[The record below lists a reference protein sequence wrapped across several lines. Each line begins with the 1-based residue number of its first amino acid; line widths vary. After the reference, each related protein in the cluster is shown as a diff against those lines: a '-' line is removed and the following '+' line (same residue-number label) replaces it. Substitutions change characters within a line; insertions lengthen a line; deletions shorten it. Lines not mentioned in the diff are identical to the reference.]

1 MKDLYLYNSLGNKKE
16 LFKPIKE
23 GKVSMYFCG
32 PTVYSSPHIGNFRPP
47 VVFDTLKN
55 VLTYIGYDVTSVS
68 NYTDVDDKIIKR
80 AKELG
85 ITELE
90 LSNSVIK
97 EFEEL
102 LKAVGSTKPT
112 YTPRPTVYMP
122 QIIQYL
128 KDLQD
133 TGCAYEVDG
142 DLYLRVKMIPN
153 YGELSNNS
161 IEELENGA
169 RIEVDSRK
177 EDPIDFA
184 LWKKTTEGIKWVS
197 PWGEGR
203 PGWHTECCVMI
214 NSLFPEQHG
223 LIDIHG
229 GGFDLKFP
237 HHENEMAQAKAHN
250 HNKLANYWI
259 HNGFINLDKEKMS
272 KSLGN
277 IVLMK
282 DVVKTYGGLAFRHFV
297 LSSHYRA
304 PAIFSDKSLLDSQKK
319 VQQWESS
326 LKKAYIKLALNDLE
340 IPDVEMNEK
349 VLSYLLDDL
358 NTPNAITEIY
368 EDNKILNNVLRQKE
382 VDLKALQQA
391 SGVLKK
397 DLEVLGFNFA
407 YPVISL
413 SDKKLFSEYYKA
425 KDEKDFVQSDKLRQI
440 LIDKGLF

>member
-55 VLTYIGYDVTSVS
+55 VLTYIGYEVTSVS

-97 EFEEL
+97 KFEEL

-133 TGCAYEVDG
+133 TGYAYEVDG

-184 LWKKTTEGIKWVS
+184 LWKKTTEGIKWAS

>member
-133 TGCAYEVDG
+133 TGYAYEVDG

-184 LWKKTTEGIKWVS
+184 LWKKTTEGIKWAS

-297 LSSHYRA
+297 LSSHYRS

-382 VDLKALQQA
+382 VDLKALQHA

-440 LIDKGLF
+440 LIEKGLF

>member
-133 TGCAYEVDG
+133 TGYAYEVNG
-142 DLYLRVKMIPN
+142 DLYLRVKLIPN

-184 LWKKTTEGIKWVS
+184 LWKKTTEGIKWAS

-382 VDLKALQQA
+382 VDLKALQHA

>member
-55 VLTYIGYDVTSVS
+55 VLTYIGYEVTSVS

-102 LKAVGSTKPT
+102 LKAVGSSKPT

-133 TGCAYEVDG
+133 TGYAYEVDG

-184 LWKKTTEGIKWVS
+184 LWKKTTEGIKWAS

-407 YPVISL
+407 YPVISP

>member
-133 TGCAYEVDG
+133 TGYAYEVDG

-184 LWKKTTEGIKWVS
+184 LWKKTTEGIKWAS

-368 EDNKILNNVLRQKE
+368 EDNKVLNNVLRQKE

-440 LIDKGLF
+440 LIEKGLF

>member
-55 VLTYIGYDVTSVS
+55 VLTYIRYDVTSVS

-184 LWKKTTEGIKWVS
+184 LWKKTTEGIKWAS

>member
-47 VVFDTLKN
+47 V
-55 VLTYIGYDVTSVS
+55 GYEVTSVS

-102 LKAVGSTKPT
+102 LKAVGSSKPT

-133 TGCAYEVDG
+133 TGYAYEVDG

-184 LWKKTTEGIKWVS
+184 LWKKTTEGIKWAS

-407 YPVISL
+407 YPVISP

>member
-1 MKDLYLYNSLGNKKE
+1 MKNLYLYNSLGNKKE

-133 TGCAYEVDG
+133 TGYAYEVDG

-177 EDPIDFA
+177 EDAIDFA
-184 LWKKTTEGIKWVS
+184 LWKKTTEGIKWAS

-382 VDLKALQQA
+382 VDLKALQYA

-407 YPVISL
+407 YPAISL

-440 LIDKGLF
+440 LIEKGLF

>member
-133 TGCAYEVDG
+133 TGYAYEVDG

-184 LWKKTTEGIKWVS
+184 LWKKTTEGIKWAS

-250 HNKLANYWI
+250 RNKLANYWI

-277 IVLMK
+277 IILMK

-382 VDLKALQQA
+382 VDLKALQKA

-413 SDKKLFSEYYKA
+413 SDKKLFFEYYKA

>member
-16 LFKPIKE
+16 LFKPVKE

-133 TGCAYEVDG
+133 TGYAYEVDG

-184 LWKKTTEGIKWVS
+184 LWKKTTEGIKWAS

-382 VDLKALQQA
+382 VDLKALQHA

-440 LIDKGLF
+440 LIEKGLF

>member
-23 GKVSMYFCG
+23 DKVSMYFCG

-133 TGCAYEVDG
+133 TGYAYEVDG

-184 LWKKTTEGIKWVS
+184 LWKKTTEGIKWAS

-214 NSLFPEQHG
+214 NSLFPDQHG

-277 IVLMK
+277 IVLTK

>member
-133 TGCAYEVDG
+133 TGYAYEVDG

-184 LWKKTTEGIKWVS
+184 LWKKTTEGIKWAS

-304 PAIFSDKSLLDSQKK
+304 PAIFSDKSLIDSQKK

-382 VDLKALQQA
+382 VDLKALQHA

>member
-55 VLTYIGYDVTSVS
+55 VLTYIGYEVTSVS

-133 TGCAYEVDG
+133 TGYAYEVDG

-177 EDPIDFA
+177 KDAIDFA
-184 LWKKTTEGIKWVS
+184 LWKKTTEGIKWAS

-297 LSSHYRA
+297 LSSYYRA

-340 IPDVEMNEK
+340 ISDVEMNEK

>member
-47 VVFDTLKN
+47 VVFDILKN
-55 VLTYIGYDVTSVS
+55 VLTYIGYEVTSVS

-133 TGCAYEVDG
+133 TGYAYEVDG

-184 LWKKTTEGIKWVS
+184 LWKKTTEGIKWAS

-214 NSLFPEQHG
+214 NSLFSEQHG

>member
-133 TGCAYEVDG
+133 TGYAYEVDG

-184 LWKKTTEGIKWVS
+184 LWKKTTEGIKWAS

-340 IPDVEMNEK
+340 IPNVEMNEK

-382 VDLKALQQA
+382 VDLKALQHA

-407 YPVISL
+407 YPAISL

>member
-1 MKDLYLYNSLGNKKE
+1 MSAAEDLRKGQQQKVERARFGGGNPLHVTRDNSAGIDANTNSAFVDSDNSATIDSDQNLYLQDPTRQPQTPPPAKRNRAAGKLEKP
-16 LFKPIKE
+16 FKDPDYGDPEK
-23 GKVSMYFCG
+23 GK
-32 PTVYSSPHIGNFRPP
+32 
-47 VVFDTLKN
+47 FD
-55 VLTYIGYDVTSVS
+55 IQQGDF
-68 NYTDVDDKIIKR
+68 I
-80 AKELG
+80 
-85 ITELE
+85 
-90 LSNSVIK
+90 
-97 EFEEL
+97 EF
-102 LKAVGSTKPT
+102 
-112 YTPRPTVYMP
+112 
-122 QIIQYL
+122 
-128 KDLQD
+128 
-133 TGCAYEVDG
+133 
-142 DLYLRVKMIPN
+142 
-153 YGELSNNS
+153 
-161 IEELENGA
+161 
-169 RIEVDSRK
+169 
-177 EDPIDFA
+177 
-184 LWKKTTEGIKWVS
+184 
-197 PWGEGR
+197 
-203 PGWHTECCVMI
+203 
-214 NSLFPEQHG
+214 
-223 LIDIHG
+223 
-229 GGFDLKFP
+229 
-237 HHENEMAQAKAHN
+237 
-250 HNKLANYWI
+250 
-259 HNGFINLDKEKMS
+259 
-272 KSLGN
+272 
-277 IVLMK
+277 LMK

>member
-133 TGCAYEVDG
+133 TGYAYEVDG

-153 YGELSNNS
+153 YGELSSNS

-184 LWKKTTEGIKWVS
+184 LWKKTTEGIKWAS

-277 IVLMK
+277 VVLMK

-340 IPDVEMNEK
+340 ISDVEMNEK

-382 VDLKALQQA
+382 VDLKALQHA

>member
-133 TGCAYEVDG
+133 TGYAYEVDG

-184 LWKKTTEGIKWVS
+184 LWKKTTEGIKWAS

-382 VDLKALQQA
+382 VDLKALQHA

-397 DLEVLGFNFA
+397 DLEVLGFNFT

>member
-133 TGCAYEVDG
+133 TGYAYEVDG
-142 DLYLRVKMIPN
+142 DLYLKVKMIPN

-184 LWKKTTEGIKWVS
+184 LWKKTTEGIKWAS

-382 VDLKALQQA
+382 VDLKALQHA

-425 KDEKDFVQSDKLRQI
+425 KDEKNFVQSDKLRQI

>member
-133 TGCAYEVDG
+133 TGYAYEVDG

-184 LWKKTTEGIKWVS
+184 LWKKTTEGIKWAS

-358 NTPNAITEIY
+358 ITPNAITEIY

-382 VDLKALQQA
+382 VDLKALQYA

>member
-133 TGCAYEVDG
+133 TGYAYEVDG

-184 LWKKTTEGIKWVS
+184 LWKKTTEGIKWAS

-304 PAIFSDKSLLDSQKK
+304 PAIFSDKSLIDSQKK

-340 IPDVEMNEK
+340 IPDVEMNGK

>member
-80 AKELG
+80 AKELA

-133 TGCAYEVDG
+133 TGYAYEVDG

-177 EDPIDFA
+177 EDAIDFA
-184 LWKKTTEGIKWVS
+184 LWKKTTEGIKWAS

-214 NSLFPEQHG
+214 NSLFPEQYG

-349 VLSYLLDDL
+349 VLSYILDDL

-382 VDLKALQQA
+382 VDLKALQHA

>member
-1 MKDLYLYNSLGNKKE
+1 
-16 LFKPIKE
+16 
-23 GKVSMYFCG
+23 
-32 PTVYSSPHIGNFRPP
+32 
-47 VVFDTLKN
+47 
-55 VLTYIGYDVTSVS
+55 
-68 NYTDVDDKIIKR
+68 
-80 AKELG
+80 
-85 ITELE
+85 
-90 LSNSVIK
+90 
-97 EFEEL
+97 
-102 LKAVGSTKPT
+102 
-112 YTPRPTVYMP
+112 
-122 QIIQYL
+122 
-128 KDLQD
+128 
-133 TGCAYEVDG
+133 
-142 DLYLRVKMIPN
+142 
-153 YGELSNNS
+153 
-161 IEELENGA
+161 
-169 RIEVDSRK
+169 
-177 EDPIDFA
+177 
-184 LWKKTTEGIKWVS
+184 
-197 PWGEGR
+197 
-203 PGWHTECCVMI
+203 MI

-382 VDLKALQQA
+382 VDLKALQHA

-440 LIDKGLF
+440 LIEKGLF

>member
-112 YTPRPTVYMP
+112 YTPRPTIYMP

-133 TGCAYEVDG
+133 TGYAYEVDG

-203 PGWHTECCVMI
+203 PGWHIECCVMS
-214 NSLFPEQHG
+214 NSLFPE
-223 LIDIHG
+223 
-229 GGFDLKFP
+229 
-237 HHENEMAQAKAHN
+237 
-250 HNKLANYWI
+250 
-259 HNGFINLDKEKMS
+259 
-272 KSLGN
+272 
-277 IVLMK
+277 
-282 DVVKTYGGLAFRHFV
+282 
-297 LSSHYRA
+297 
-304 PAIFSDKSLLDSQKK
+304 
-319 VQQWESS
+319 
-326 LKKAYIKLALNDLE
+326 
-340 IPDVEMNEK
+340 
-349 VLSYLLDDL
+349 
-358 NTPNAITEIY
+358 
-368 EDNKILNNVLRQKE
+368 
-382 VDLKALQQA
+382 
-391 SGVLKK
+391 
-397 DLEVLGFNFA
+397 
-407 YPVISL
+407 
-413 SDKKLFSEYYKA
+413 
-425 KDEKDFVQSDKLRQI
+425 
-440 LIDKGLF
+440 

>member
-90 LSNSVIK
+90 LSNSVIE

-133 TGCAYEVDG
+133 TGYAYEVDG

-184 LWKKTTEGIKWVS
+184 LWKKTTEGIKWAS

-413 SDKKLFSEYYKA
+413 SDKKLFFEYYKA

>member
-133 TGCAYEVDG
+133 TGYAYEVDG

-184 LWKKTTEGIKWVS
+184 LWKKTTEGIKWAS

-282 DVVKTYGGLAFRHFV
+282 DIVKTYGGLAFRHFV

-382 VDLKALQQA
+382 VDLKALQHA